1 MSGSG
6 TNAFASGSTPEGLS
20 SMPLNSTKR
29 ITTMKLAKSPT
40 TPSDPTRGFLNAV
53 QKLGTPLDETY
64 LILHGTTLG
73 VNAIIQ
79 HKGVNTGIIT
89 NKGFRDIFEIGR
101 GDVPPE
107 EMYDF
112 NYQKPPSLVK
122 RRNIIGVDCRVDANG
137 EILTDLDENAL
148 KTSLQN
154 LMEHQQRGIHRDLIS
169 PLLQESDSRAENGRT
184 AFQILSA
191 VCLSPP
197 PPMLSANTESTKEP
211 PRPYSTHTSSRWS
224 QNTCESS
231 QSPSPRKDSA
241 GCCSSCDRTAE

>member
-1 MSGSG
+1 MSNSESKRFRIGVDTGG
-6 TNAFASGSTPEGLS
+6 TFVDAVEFNETDH
-20 SMPLNSTKR
+20 
-29 ITTMKLAKSPT
+29 TMKLAKSPT
-40 TPSDPTRGFLNAV
+40 TPSDPTRGFLNAI
-53 QKLGTPLDETY
+53 QKLGTPLEETY

-122 RRNIIGVDCRVDANG
+122 RRNIIGVDCRVDPSG

-154 LMEHQQRGIHRDLIS
+154 LMELQR
-169 PLLQESDSRAENGRT
+169 
-184 AFQILSA
+184 
-191 VCLSPP
+191 
-197 PPMLSANTESTKEP
+197 
-211 PRPYSTHTSSRWS
+211 
-224 QNTCESS
+224 
-231 QSPSPRKDSA
+231 
-241 GCCSSCDRTAE
+241 

>member
-1 MSGSG
+1 VEFNE
-6 TNAFASGSTPEGLS
+6 TDH
-20 SMPLNSTKR
+20 
-29 ITTMKLAKSPT
+29 TMKLAKSPT
-40 TPSDPTRGFLNAV
+40 TPSDPTQGFLNAV
-53 QKLGTPLDETY
+53 QKLGTPLEENY
-64 LILHGTTLG
+64 IILHGTTLG

-112 NYQKPPSLVK
+112 NYRKPPSLVK

-154 LMEHQQRGIHRDLIS
+154 LMEKHQVESIAIS
-169 PLLQESDSRAENGRT
+169 YLHSYKNPLHEQKTVEL
-184 AFQILSA
+184 LSKFYPQ
-191 VCLSPP
+191 VSV
-197 PPMLSANTESTKEP
+197 SA
-211 PRPYSTHTSSRWS
+211 SS
-224 QNTCESS
+224 
-231 QSPSPRKDSA
+231 
-241 GCCSSCDRTAE
+241 